1 MKLIETRKTLKKK
14 KRGPVNEETGFFYFL
29 QLFYNF
35 HKTWKKSI
43 FYYYSVTVSMCILL
57 QTSDVHLSFFFFL
70 IVSDSGYALCERGKK
85 DCDNAI
91 TAIFFLYMCVL
102 ASTSTP
108 VLRFVLSYL
117 FFFSLPLSVPHF
129 IVAAVHMYIFAFTT
143 HVMVSC
149 SSLIQYR
156 FTTPL
161 IPLSRITRCKAIF

>member
-1 MKLIETRKTLKKK
+1 MKLIETRTTLKKK

-57 QTSDVHLSFFFFL
+57 QTSDVHLSFFFFF

-108 VLRFVLSYL
+108 VLHFVLSYL
-117 FFFSLPLSVPHF
+117 FFFFPYLSLFHISLSLL
-129 IVAAVHMYIFAFTT
+129 FTCT
-143 HVMVSC
+143 YLPSQH
-149 SSLIQYR
+149 
-156 FTTPL
+156 T
-161 IPLSRITRCKAIF
+161 